1 MVRYGKIIIT
11 EYSLPTAM
19 KSIKPFQPDKEVTQ
33 LTEKEEERLAALK
46 RLYKKAELADKVA
59 ARGYHDAN
67 RAPACILQCACVCA
81 RACAHACVRLRACV
95 RAYVSV
101 RVPASQAKRAALGVL
116 GRRGLPCSL
125 FGYSYTGVKAK
136 KYADKIVKRETA
148 QGKDEHSLPSIAAAM
163 VLKLRTAK
171 KARFFTIRR
180 VRFLLKTDSSPPWAI
195 YMGSIR

>member
-67 RAPACILQCACVCA
+67 RAPACILQCVRVCVRA
-81 RACAHACVRLRACV
+81 RGRVCAHACVRLRVCV
-95 RAYVSV
+95 RE
-101 RVPASQAKRAALGVL
+101 
-116 GRRGLPCSL
+116 C
-125 FGYSYTGVKAK
+125 
-136 KYADKIVKRETA
+136 
-148 QGKDEHSLPSIAAAM
+148 
-163 VLKLRTAK
+163 
-171 KARFFTIRR
+171 
-180 VRFLLKTDSSPPWAI
+180 
-195 YMGSIR
+195 

>member
-1 MVRYGKIIIT
+1 MPGNTHRYTGCANACLIWLVRYGKIIIT

-67 RAPACILQCACVCA
+67 RAPACILQCACVCV

-116 GRRGLPCSL
+116 GRRGLQPL
-125 FGYSYTGVKAK
+125 W
-136 KYADKIVKRETA
+136 IQLHRRES
-148 QGKDEHSLPSIAAAM
+148 QEVCG
-163 VLKLRTAK
+163 
-171 KARFFTIRR
+171 
-180 VRFLLKTDSSPPWAI
+180 
-195 YMGSIR
+195 